1 MLVVKYIGGIT
12 MKSKKLLSLIMCV
25 LLCVF
30 GVLNASAASVT
41 YSAGK
46 TGITLSLPES
56 MSVFTREI
64 SPDAGEISDILGMT
78 YENLMSKYQ
87 LENIYLEAINPDT
100 FENIVVTS
108 CASSE
113 KNYYDMTQDELNAI
127 VTKEK
132 NAYMS
137 TGSVDSAELYK
148 SASGTNFVKIA
159 KNADSANLIYVT
171 VYNGNRITIKYTNF
185 SSEITSGQESGF
197 KAVIDSAK
205 FPEKVSDVEDGAS
218 TDTTEP
224 KEDEKDETESK
235 SLESDL
241 TSDENEEITK
251 QKEASSDL
259 TEESSSDTQKS
270 EGADKLVV
278 KNLLLIV
285 LGAIV
290 IVLVLVVVFGRK
302 SGGKKRRR

>member
-1 MLVVKYIGGIT
+1 
-12 MKSKKLLSLIMCV
+12 MKTKKLLSLIMCV
-25 LLCVF
+25 LLCAF
-30 GVLNASAASVT
+30 GMLNASAASVNH
-41 YSAGK
+41 SAGK
-46 TGITLSLPES
+46 TGVTLSLPDS

-64 SPDAGEISDILGMT
+64 SPDASEISDILGMT

-108 CASSE
+108 VPSAE
-113 KNYYDMTQDELNAI
+113 KNYCDMTLDELNAI

-148 SASGTNFVKIA
+148 SVSGTNFVKIV

-171 VYNGNRITIKYTNF
+171 VYNGNRITINYTNF

-205 FPEKVSDVEDGAS
+205 FPEKVSDVEDAAGS
-218 TDTTEP
+218 DITEP
-224 KEDEKDETESK
+224 KEEDKDETESESPESNLTGEDGEAVK
-235 SLESDL
+235 EPGETSSEPSL
-241 TSDENEEITK
+241 
-251 QKEASSDL
+251 
-259 TEESSSDTQKS
+259 ESSSDAQKS
-270 EGADKLVV
+270 EDGNKLVV
-278 KNLLLIV
+278 KDLLLIV

-290 IVLVLVVVFGRK
+290 IVLVLVVVFAGK